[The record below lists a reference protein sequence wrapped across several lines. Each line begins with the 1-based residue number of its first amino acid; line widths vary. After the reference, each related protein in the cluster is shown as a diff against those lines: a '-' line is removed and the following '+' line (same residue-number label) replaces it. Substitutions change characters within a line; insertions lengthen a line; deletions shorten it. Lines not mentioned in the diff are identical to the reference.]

1 MNKQKCRQ
9 RMKDEVQHRK
19 MCSNLYAWC
28 IIQLPPYP
36 NAIIYS
42 FQPNPSYIPKG
53 FSSRVDK

>member
-9 RMKDEVQHRK
+9 RMKDEVQH

-53 FSSRVDK
+53 FSSHVDK